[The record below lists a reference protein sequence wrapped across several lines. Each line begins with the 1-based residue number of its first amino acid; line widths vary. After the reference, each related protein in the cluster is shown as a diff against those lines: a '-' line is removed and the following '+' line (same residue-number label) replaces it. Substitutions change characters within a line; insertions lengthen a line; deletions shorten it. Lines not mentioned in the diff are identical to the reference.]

1 MATCATSTA
10 SSLRSTLPTP
20 PSTSSWALRL
30 SINDSGVVTGFY
42 YDTTENSNLRVFIRA
57 ANGTFTVFDTPQL
70 GFVGDSAAITPSGA
84 IAGNVPGVICGDTCT
99 DVFISFLRSASGKI
113 SAVSDPVAPQQTGVT
128 TINQAGVMAGFYLDE
143 NLMAH
148 AFVRTR

>member
-1 MATCATSTA
+1 LRNVDGKFTSFDAPNAAFNFFVGT
-10 SSLRSTLPTP
+10 TPT
-20 PSTSSWALRL
+20 

-42 YDTTENSNLRVFIRA
+42 YDTAENSNLRVFIRA

-99 DVFISFLRSASGKI
+99 DVFISFLRSASGKV
-113 SAVSDPVAPQQTGVT
+113 STVSDPVAAQETGVVA
-128 TINQAGVMAGFYLDE
+128 INPAGTMVGFYLDA
-143 NLMAH
+143 NSMAH
-148 AFVRTR
+148 GFVRTH